1 MKIYIQERRAS
12 ISIDEGVF
20 SSLID
25 WMPFLNDLLEPVTD
39 KKLQLAVD
47 ATHMVETF
55 DDFAV
60 FQRYFMAGQMLLGAM
75 LVTAERA
82 YKINKKDSAFNNLPS
97 EQLLKIPEVQDFLR
111 DELDNVL
118 AEKITI
124 DHIKSVENADD
135 DIINLANKFSKIIFN
150 DALVNNVQSILT
162 ANSSILLRAEVA
174 LESLLQKRNEQFINL
189 IIESTGQPVM
199 VYFNGCEEQ
208 FRLLDKWLDSDDLQ
222 LPVSEN
228 NVLVTGSPEKLVEWF
243 NKLRLRLEN
252 ECSYQTLMYFI
263 EKFDEKDQERYKKN
277 INNEIKRICE
287 SIDLSD
293 HDKRKQ
299 AVDYCNAILNK
310 RNNVEKKGYT
320 ELTVDD
326 LGRFYNKEKD
336 FYLLNIYE

>member
-20 SSLID
+20 SSLVD

-47 ATHMVETF
+47 ATHMVDTF

-150 DALVNNVQSILT
+150 DALVSNVQSILT
-162 ANSSILLRAEVA
+162 TNSSILLRAEVA

-189 IIESTGQPVM
+189 TIESTGQPVM

-228 NVLVTGSPEKLVEWF
+228 NVLVAGSPEKLVEWF

-287 SIDLSD
+287 SIDPSD

>member
-20 SSLID
+20 SSLVD

-47 ATHMVETF
+47 ATHMVYTF

-82 YKINKKDSAFNNLPS
+82 YKINKKDSAFNNLPP
-97 EQLLKIPEVQDFLR
+97 EQLLKISEVQDFLR

-162 ANSSILLRAEVA
+162 TNSSILLRAEVA

-228 NVLVTGSPEKLVEWF
+228 NVLVAGSPEKLVEWF